1 MSGLARIWLIVLTA
15 TTLAS
20 RRRPNMECDGICS
33 VLNAFQR
40 GTKQRN
46 ASGTTKLDAVE
57 TSSTNHGRAVAA
69 ATGRWFNSHQH
80 LKSFPT
86 RRSSD
91 LYVLS
96 SEKTG
101 RRYVGS
107 CENLADRIDRHN
119 AGQSKATKHG
129 VRWDLLSTERF
140 STRYEAAQ
148 RERYYKTGRGR
159 DELNKPR

>member
-20 RRRPNMECDGICS
+20 RRRPSTEEHASELEAMTKLAD
-33 VLNAFQR
+33 R
-40 GTKQRN
+40 KQRD

-57 TSSTNHGRAVAA
+57 TSSTNHGRTVAA
-69 ATGRWFNSHQH
+69 ATGLGF
-80 LKSFPT
+80 KSRQPDYTIFPYT
-86 RRSSD
+86 TLFRS
-91 LYVLS
+91 VLS

-119 AGQSKATKHG
+119 AGQSKAT
-129 VRWDLLSTERF
+129 
-140 STRYEAAQ
+140 
-148 RERYYKTGRGR
+148 
-159 DELNKPR
+159 